1 MGKDKCITY
10 PEVPLKNEESIKD
23 ENQWRIINE
32 IMGKDK
38 CITYPEVPLK
48 NEESIKDENQLAN
61 AFNHYFSNIG
71 SELAQKIPNTTINFL
86 DYMKPSNENSMFL
99 EPVCIQEIIT
109 VMNSIKTNAAGA
121 DNISK
126 QIIKHNFHTI
136 AKQSIE
142 NKKKFY

>member
-1 MGKDKCITY
+1 MPDRKAQRDYYSLKIKQAQNRSKNQWRIINEIMGKDKCITY

-38 CITYPEVPLK
+38 
-48 NEESIKDENQLAN
+48 ESIKDENQLAN

-71 SELAQKIPNTTINFL
+71 SELAKTIPNTTINFL

-99 EPVCIQEIIT
+99 EPVCIQELT
-109 VMNSIKTNAAGA
+109 HSLTSI
-121 DNISK
+121 
-126 QIIKHNFHTI
+126 
-136 AKQSIE
+136 
-142 NKKKFY
+142 